1 MVIYRNIALPTV
13 NISTMEIVLNIGRIL
28 NFTRIMELLNQST
41 VFSAR
46 VLLESALIF
55 HILVNGKLTDHE
67 LKFPQIQG

>member
-1 MVIYRNIALPTV
+1 MVIYRNTALPTV
-13 NISTMEIVLNIGRIL
+13 GRIL
-28 NFTRIMELLNQST
+28 NFTRIMELLNQSI

-55 HILVNGKLTDHE
+55 YILVNGKLTDHE